1 MSCYGQIITFD
12 FIGLTG
18 SEATATSNFNDA
30 NLSSSTISRG
40 AGLIASNNGNRFNA
54 NNWALND
61 IATAISGNDYMEFT
75 ITPNATYK
83 FDVTTI
89 NVNFQ
94 RSSTGVRGILLRS
107 SLDGYTSDID
117 TEKVIA
123 DALSIDDSIL
133 DANEVIITEL
143 SEKEVQIKVGA
154 NHTISNVKILDVLG
168 RIIYS
173 FNGNSSIE
181 VYDISKLSKAAYI
194 AKVTLTSGQTI
205 SKKAIKRL

>member
-30 NLSSSTISRG
+30 NLSSSTINRG

-75 ITPNATYK
+75 ITPNTTYE

-123 DALSIDDSIL
+123 DITSVQTITFNIGQTNNTSAVTYRIYGWAEATGGTGGFEGTGDDIIVNGSVSLSCTPPTDP
-133 DANEVIITEL
+133 NRT
-143 SEKEVQIKVGA
+143 
-154 NHTISNVKILDVLG
+154 
-168 RIIYS
+168 
-173 FNGNSSIE
+173 IE
-181 VYDISKLSKAAYI
+181 VFF
-194 AKVTLTSGQTI
+194 
-205 SKKAIKRL
+205 